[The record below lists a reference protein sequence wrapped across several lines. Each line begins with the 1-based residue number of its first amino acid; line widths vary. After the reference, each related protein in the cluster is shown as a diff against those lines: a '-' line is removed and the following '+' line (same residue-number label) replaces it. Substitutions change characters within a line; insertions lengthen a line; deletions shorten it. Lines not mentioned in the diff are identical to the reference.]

1 MLSPAKRPATKIKPG
16 ELSGKLLFGALV
28 CCISVELLWRCGGVG
43 DAALYNALKQE
54 VTGAV
59 VCEELSP
66 PGLQVTTLAIFQARP
81 LPSLHGSYWQVF
93 AAMRSLY
100 KFNAELHDT

>member
-1 MLSPAKRPATKIKPG
+1 M
-16 ELSGKLLFGALV
+16 
-28 CCISVELLWRCGGVG
+28 
-43 DAALYNALKQE
+43 
-54 VTGAV
+54 

-81 LPSLHGSYWQVF
+81 LPSLHGRLLAGL

-100 KFNAELHDT
+100 EFEAELHDT

>member
-1 MLSPAKRPATKIKPG
+1 MLKKGSQCCLQPSALPPKNKPG
-16 ELSGKLLFGALV
+16 ELPGKLLFEAFV
-28 CCISVELLWRCGGVG
+28 CCIPVVLVWSCDGVD

-81 LPSLHGSYWQVF
+81 LPSLHG
-93 AAMRSLY
+93 R
-100 KFNAELHDT
+100 